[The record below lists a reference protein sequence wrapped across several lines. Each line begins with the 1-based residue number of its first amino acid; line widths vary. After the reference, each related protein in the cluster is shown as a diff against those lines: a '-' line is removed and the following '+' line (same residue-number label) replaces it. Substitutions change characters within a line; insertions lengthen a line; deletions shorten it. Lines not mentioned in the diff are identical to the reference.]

1 MTNHAEA
8 PRFIER
14 FIEQVE
20 EGEIQ
25 NLQDLKDLAFR
36 LIKPHNYEL
45 EVRLEF
51 KAPDYGFII
60 HGFHF
65 WQVNRKGEKEGL
77 VKDYEAE
84 MQDTKK
90 LDYRITRC

>member
-1 MTNHAEA
+1 MTNYAEA

-20 EGEIQ
+20 EGEY
-25 NLQDLKDLAFR
+25 NDLTDLKNACNAM
-36 LIKPHNYEL
+36 IENHAYQV
-45 EVRLEF
+45 EVRMEF
-51 KAPDYGFII
+51 SIDGLMF

-65 WQVNRKGEKEGL
+65 WQGNRKGEKEGL

-84 MQDTKK
+84 MQDTKN
-90 LDYRITRC
+90 LSYIITRC

>member
-20 EGEIQ
+20 EGEY
-25 NLQDLKDLAFR
+25 NELTALKNACNAM
-36 LIKPHNYEL
+36 IENHSYQV
-45 EVRLEF
+45 EVRMEF
-51 KAPDYGFII
+51 SIDGLFF

-65 WQVNRKGEKEGL
+65 WQGARKGL